1 MSKDFMEILK
11 KKPRVSEIKRDP
23 KAVEAI
29 HRALEYAA
37 SPAGRGIGGTS
48 VWEALVESGTI
59 DKSYRAFCTYC
70 REIERDLWVQ
80 VKSR

>member
-11 KKPRVSEIKRDP
+11 KKPRLTEMKRDP
-23 KAVEAI
+23 RVVAAI
-29 HRALEYAA
+29 HQALEYAA
-37 SPAGRGIGGTS
+37 SPAGKGIGGTA

-70 REIERDLWVQ
+70 REMERDLWVQ